1 MIPLDLIEYRCGKQ
15 STARLFPFAYLAVV
29 EVAAEGDV
37 ADEVRVVHHVS
48 EKPEGRGYS

>member
-1 MIPLDLIEYRCGKQ
+1 MIPLDSIEDRYGKQ
-15 STARLFPFAYLAVV
+15 PYVYLFPFTYLAVV